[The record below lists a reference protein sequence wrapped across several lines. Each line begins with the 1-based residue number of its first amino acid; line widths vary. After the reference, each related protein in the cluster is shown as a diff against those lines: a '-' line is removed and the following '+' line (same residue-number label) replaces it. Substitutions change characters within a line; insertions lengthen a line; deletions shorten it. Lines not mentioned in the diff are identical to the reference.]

1 MDLLDDAAGTRGR
14 VYSKGAPAMTTR
26 NLILARAAVPA
37 LLAATACNTV
47 DGMGDDLK
55 SASKEVEEEI

>member
-1 MDLLDDAAGTRGR
+1 MN
-14 VYSKGAPAMTTR
+14 TR
-26 NLILARAAVPA
+26 NLILALAAVPA

>member
-1 MDLLDDAAGTRGR
+1 
-14 VYSKGAPAMTTR
+14 MTTR
-26 NLILARAAVPA
+26 NLILALAAVPA